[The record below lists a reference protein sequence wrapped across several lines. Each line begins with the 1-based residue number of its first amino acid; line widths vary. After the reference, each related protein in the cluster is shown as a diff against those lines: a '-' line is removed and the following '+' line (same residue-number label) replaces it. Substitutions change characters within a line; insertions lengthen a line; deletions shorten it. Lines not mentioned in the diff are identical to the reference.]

1 MSQDRLKHVRRVAPS
16 LSSISRMWPGRATD
30 GEAADAPKKVT
41 EGVPLV
47 KLIKRKLAAEPEI
60 VMLSEPRSVAAEK
73 IRRLKTILANAEN
86 GGPQVL
92 VVTSAGPE
100 EGKSFVSIN
109 LALAFAAEARDA
121 VLLVDADL
129 RRPTVEHWIQPQ
141 PKLGLSE
148 LLTEQTELEHT
159 VLELENSPLH
169 VLPAGGLPEDPIE
182 LLGSDRARDVIQ
194 QLRSRFRR
202 VIIDTPPSVP
212 FADADA
218 IGAFSD
224 GVLVVARAAATRKAN
239 YVQAIHSLTSA
250 PVIGSVLNDLTYNLA
265 DRETYQGYEQAY
277 YDYYQRERS
286 DAKSD
291 RKRKKRK
298 K

>member
-1 MSQDRLKHVRRVAPS
+1 MSQDRLKHVRRVAPG
-16 LSSISRMWPGRATD
+16 LSSISRMWLGQSGAAERAEST
-30 GEAADAPKKVT
+30 KKVT

-47 KLIKRKLAAEPEI
+47 KLIKRKLATDPEL

-92 VVTSAGPE
+92 VITSAGPE
-100 EGKSFVSIN
+100 EGKSLVSAN
-109 LALAFAAEARDA
+109 LALAFAADPHEG
-121 VLLVDADL
+121 VLLVDGDL

-141 PKLGLSE
+141 PTLGLSE

-159 VLELENSPLH
+159 LIELENSPLR
-169 VLPAGGLPEDPIE
+169 VLPAGGVPEDPIE
-182 LLGSDRARDVIQ
+182 LLGSERARDLIRE
-194 QLRSRFRR
+194 LRTRFRR

-224 GVLVVARAAATRKAN
+224 GILVVARAGRTRKAN
-239 YVQAIHSLTSA
+239 YVQSVHSLSSA
-250 PVIGSVLNDLTYNLA
+250 PVLGTVLNDLIYNLA
-265 DRETYQGYEQAY
+265 DHESYQGYEQTY
-277 YDYYQRERS
+277 YDYYRRERN
-286 DAKSD
+286 DRGPR
-291 RKRKKRK
+291 RKRKPGKP
-298 K
+298 